1 MSWFCIKS
9 RPIPKGEHRAA
20 NNIRL
25 KLPSAWVYLPEIPN
39 DWRYLKNTV
48 KDKIPLFPGYLF
60 VYLRE
65 GEDDF
70 RIIKKAPGVAYIVH
84 FSAEPAKLTEAD
96 IEAVRQIEAAMQPPP
111 EYKKGEAV
119 RIKGGAM
126 AGYEAVFQART
137 GRERADVLLVM
148 LGNSQRIRLN
158 LRELE
163 PAV

>member
-9 RPIPKGEHRAA
+9 KPGREYKAVD
-20 NNIRL
+20 NIRL
-25 KLPSAWVYLPEIPN
+25 QLPKAWVYLPEIPK
-39 DWRYLKNTV
+39 DWRYYRNT
-48 KDKIPLFPGYLF
+48 KEKIPLFPGYLF
-60 VYLRE
+60 AYLRE

-70 RIIKKAPGVAYIVH
+70 RIIKKAPGVAYVVH
-84 FSAEPAKLTEAD
+84 FANEPAKMTEAD
-96 IEAVRQIEAAMQPPP
+96 IEAVRQIEAVMQPPP
-111 EYKKGEAV
+111 EYRKGEAV

-158 LRELE
+158 LRDLE
-163 PAV
+163 PAE